1 MRLFLSLAV
10 MVLSSATLFAQSAER
25 GNPVLE
31 SCQLS
36 LLPENYIE
44 ISADKEGTLQR
55 LSVREGTIVREGDAI
70 GQIDDAEPQMQ
81 LKVASQKLAAA
92 YAKAMDKIEE
102 KYAQA
107 ASDAAQADYEDQ
119 LAANNSGI
127 DGVVSETELRAKK
140 LEWVRANL
148 QIEKA
153 QKDRE
158 LAAWDY
164 RVAKVEEDAAKLEIA
179 RRVVKAPFAGQVVK
193 LFRKQGEWVDPGESI
208 LQMARYDVLQCDGN
222 VNLADYDPREIE
234 GCEVTIQAIVGNG
247 REQVAKGRVTYV
259 EQQVM
264 YDGDYTY
271 RVVAEIPNQVDRGRW
286 SLYPGLKT
294 TMTIHLGTANQ
305 NMSSR
310 IEGR

>member
-1 MRLFLSLAV
+1 MRLFLTLAM
-10 MVLSSATLFAQSAER
+10 MVLSSSTVWAQSAQR
-25 GNPVLE
+25 ANPLIE
-31 SCQLS
+31 DCQLS

-44 ISADKEGTLQR
+44 ISADKEGTLER
-55 LSVREGTIVREGDAI
+55 LAVREGTIVREDEVI

-81 LKVASQKLAAA
+81 LKVASQKLLASK
-92 YAKAMDKIEE
+92 AKALDKIEE
-102 KYAQA
+102 QYAQA
-107 ASDAAQADYEDQ
+107 AANAAKADYDDQ
-119 LAANNSGI
+119 LAANAQGI
-127 DGVVSETELRAKK
+127 EGVVSKTELRAKE
-140 LEWVRANL
+140 LEWVRAKL

-158 LAAWDY
+158 LAKYDY
-164 RVAKVEEDAAKLEIA
+164 LVAKVEEDAANLEIA
-179 RRVVKAPFAGQVVK
+179 RRVVKAPYAGQVVK

-208 LQMARYDVLQCDGN
+208 LQMARFDVLQCDGR
-222 VNLADYDPREIE
+222 VNLAEYDPREVE
-234 GCEVTIQAIVGNG
+234 GCEVTVTAKVGGG
-247 REQVAKGRVTYV
+247 REEVAKGRITYV

-264 YDGDYTY
+264 YEGYHTY